1 MNRYDPFPK
10 VTDKGKIIA
19 GRAGSQRSG
28 QTSIREII
36 RSETE
41 KIAKTVVYLK
51 KKPDIWV
58 IF

>member
-1 MNRYDPFPK
+1 MLPVNIFPY

-19 GRAGSQRSG
+19 GRARSQRSG
-28 QTSIREII
+28 QTSIRETI